1 MKNLTAATI
10 AITLVLLVHNYEV
23 QADEVTPQPKP
34 IHNTV
39 VETVTDFVQSEWTEI
54 KEYQQSSWEQGKE
67 QLAQNK
73 QQIKSLFQKVLGQN

>member
-34 IHNTV
+34 INPV

-54 KEYQQSSWEQGKE
+54 KEYQKSSWEQGKE

-73 QQIKSLFQKVLGQN
+73 QQIKNLFKKVLPTN